1 MWLASIFRK
10 LSMHGRQPPGRS
22 HCKRYPLQTS
32 SIHQVVVTRHPPRNK
47 VLSEHLFYARASKD
61 RRRSPPTNETLYS
74 FLRAPPV
81 SDVDINKPTTRQT
94 DPTKTKYM
102 AKKKSRVNLTRCRRG
117 RWDGR
122 SFRGRR
128 RLCTRRHRGGG
139 ASGRGNKEG
148 GLRQGTRKARSGYS
162 AVFQT

>member
-1 MWLASIFRK
+1 MVGVH
-10 LSMHGRQPPGRS
+10 LSQAFDAWKTTTGTKPLQTLPV
-22 HCKRYPLQTS
+22 LQTS

-94 DPTKTKYM
+94 DPSKTKYM
-102 AKKKSRVNLTRCRRG
+102 EKKKV
-117 RWDGR
+117 
-122 SFRGRR
+122 
-128 RLCTRRHRGGG
+128 
-139 ASGRGNKEG
+139 A
-148 GLRQGTRKARSGYS
+148 
-162 AVFQT
+162 